1 MKVRINKKEAVAL
14 IPTLA
19 WVKTG
24 VLGKKPSPAKAQSV
38 LALVAEGKEGVRWSL
53 YKAGPRYF
61 VCAAN
66 THDTYY
72 EAEAK

>member
-24 VLGKKPSPAKAQSV
+24 TLVKKTSPAKAQTV

-53 YKAGPRYF
+53 
-61 VCAAN
+61 
-66 THDTYY
+66 
-72 EAEAK
+72 